1 MPSLDNP
8 ADILSRGT
16 FPRELM
22 GSSLWWNGPEWL
34 SLSRNN
40 WPNMAC
46 PANDALKVEIEKEEN
61 HSKNEGK
68 IRPKFKQIA
77 IYTLSINGFDLLA
90 RASDAY
96 NLFRVTAWLLMFVR
110 NIKLR
115 GDGILLRRKGSLEYA
130 EI

>member
-1 MPSLDNP
+1 
-8 ADILSRGT
+8 
-16 FPRELM
+16 
-22 GSSLWWNGPEWL
+22 
-34 SLSRNN
+34 
-40 WPNMAC
+40 MAC
-46 PANDALKVEIEKEEN
+46 PANDALKLEIEKEEN
-61 HSKNEGK
+61 HSKNESK
-68 IRPKFKQIA
+68 IMPKFKQIA

-96 NLFRVTAWLLMFVR
+96 NLFRVTAWLLRFVR